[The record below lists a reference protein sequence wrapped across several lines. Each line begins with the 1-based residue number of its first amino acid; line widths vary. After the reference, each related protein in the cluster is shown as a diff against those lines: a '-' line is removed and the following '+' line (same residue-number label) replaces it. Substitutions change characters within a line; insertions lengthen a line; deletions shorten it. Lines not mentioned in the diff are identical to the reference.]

1 MTALA
6 AKQEYVDLKRELS
19 RISRKSSIHANSLE
33 EGNATSNEFNLD
45 EFLNGL
51 RDEHASAGHL
61 PKNLGISWKNLTV
74 KVGLVKIKTT
84 FQTSSSLNRGK
95 QRMLIL
101 SLPSLPFFN
110 SGRCLAWVSARTK
123 R

>member
-74 KVGLVKIKTT
+74 KVGLVKIK
-84 FQTSSSLNRGK
+84 SISRPH
-95 QRMLIL
+95 R
-101 SLPSLPFFN
+101 
-110 SGRCLAWVSARTK
+110 V
-123 R
+123 